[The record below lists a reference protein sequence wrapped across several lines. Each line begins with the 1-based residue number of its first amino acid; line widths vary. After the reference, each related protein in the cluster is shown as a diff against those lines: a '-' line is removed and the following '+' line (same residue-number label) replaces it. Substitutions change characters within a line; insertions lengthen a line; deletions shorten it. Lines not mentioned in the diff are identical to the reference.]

1 MHIFQ
6 AIQNLGLGVV
16 TLVAGDIVDRHGYLW
31 LELFFMAWLVVG
43 MICIVAIYAL
53 DMKVKFEYSLHWVL
67 RPAPVT
73 GVKVAKPKSG
83 R

>member
-1 MHIFQ
+1 MHDGLLSSYYIPHIFQ

-53 DMKVKFEYSLHWVL
+53 DMKVKL
-67 RPAPVT
+67 
-73 GVKVAKPKSG
+73 
-83 R
+83 